1 MPSLATGRGST
12 NAIVRRLN
20 GPRAPVGPNVPAVC
34 RTSHWALPAVPRHRH
49 RDGRVEGD
57 AGSMIRDPVVLP
69 AEPPRTSS
77 MVGKPGKRVS
87 VSPYPYGPLPG
98 VNLPRSIA
106 QAIFASFPFL
116 PATVWSDWLETGRV
130 STAFGSTAG
139 IESVLHGMRGMP
151 TISRLPTTTE
161 STGRTRPSS
170 GPAARRLPACRPPT
184 HPGGMLLEEFL
195 KPLGI
200 SQSAFARRLG
210 FRIHG
215 SMKSSAAS
223 EA

>member
-1 MPSLATGRGST
+1 
-12 NAIVRRLN
+12 
-20 GPRAPVGPNVPAVC
+20 
-34 RTSHWALPAVPRHRH
+34 
-49 RDGRVEGD
+49 
-57 AGSMIRDPVVLP
+57 
-69 AEPPRTSS
+69 

-130 STAFGSTAG
+130 NTAFGSTAS

-151 TISRLPTTTE
+151 TMSRLPTTTE
-161 STGRTRPSS
+161 STRRTWPPS

-184 HPGGMLLEEFL
+184 HPGEMLLEEFL

-210 FRIHG
+210 VSYPRLNEIVRG
-215 SMKSSAAS
+215 
-223 EA
+223 